1 MTLLNLQ
8 RLANFRT
15 LKHWAMVISTTYYG
29 WGAKETVSHVTS
41 FLGITV
47 PRTTRDSFFKTLTL
61 NRVEWFCSLL
71 ASRQSGLMVWGNFQR
86 GQELR
91 EQCGGHSSKFLIGT
105 VEVVHRVVPF
115 LNRFGLPNEKWNDH
129 NLLMTYDRTQSR
141 PSPLGMRSYESID
154 PTLPTFGTDVFI
166 DHDQIDVSSQPC
178 FTGDRVRSYE
188 DVLNLQKYICDMSRA
203 FTRLFEC
210 NEIGVNADHIG
221 KFNEY
226 CSSADSL

>member
-1 MTLLNLQ
+1 
-8 RLANFRT
+8 
-15 LKHWAMVISTTYYG
+15 MVISTAYYG
-29 WGAKETVSHVTS
+29 WGANETVSHITS

-61 NRVEWFCSLL
+61 NCVEWFCSLL

-154 PTLPTFGTDVFI
+154 PYSSTFGTDMFV
-166 DHDQIDVSSQPC
+166 DHDRIDVSSQLC
-178 FTGDRVRSYE
+178 FSGDCV
-188 DVLNLQKYICDMSRA
+188 
-203 FTRLFEC
+203 
-210 NEIGVNADHIG
+210 
-221 KFNEY
+221 
-226 CSSADSL
+226 